1 MPTSG
6 LLGTVLLLVLA
17 NEVSSSNT
25 GKSALMLEL
34 CGSLHAS
41 KEIIINIITQNDE
54 TGQAKFSGD
63 GNTKQYNV
71 KIDGASL
78 QQEDKYQ
85 FQSQQKA
92 IKQVTVTSTAS
103 HICVNALVIDTIIV
117 VDQPTDFKTT
127 CPNLSPDAVLERPC
141 KQFGVSI
148 NVSELFVCPE
158 RLKDLLL
165 KQNIVTATPGS
176 QPTDGEPPTYDITN
190 DMLQASSAIAAG
202 LTEGAGTITE
212 ARQKYREASKAKPLK
227 KLGTLATTFETAS
240 SFISAIAPVF
250 SIFSGIASIATTF
263 LTPNPFDELAKY
275 LDQEFKQINNQL
287 TNIQAE
293 ITDLGRL
300 IEAKGGVLAMT
311 DQLSAIR
318 YTIRNYGVLVDAMS
332 KKKVCGARALSEMP
346 EVEEFITQYKYGE
359 PLTDLLQHQSAVA
372 YIPIN
377 KINTGAGGGGG
388 TQQIFIRGGSAPRSN
403 PLPFYIPFFT
413 KKVPLSYTFY

>member
-1 MPTSG
+1 MATCG
-6 LLGTVLLLVLA
+6 LLQAVLLLVLA

-25 GKSALMLEL
+25 RKSGLTLEL
-34 CGSLHAS
+34 CGSLQAS
-41 KEIIINIITQNDE
+41 KEIDIDIVAQNNK
-54 TGQAKFSGD
+54 TIQAKITGD
-63 GNTKQYNV
+63 GNTKQYKV
-71 KIDGASL
+71 HIDGASL
-78 QQEDKYQ
+78 QQGDKYQ
-85 FQSQQKA
+85 FHTQQKS
-92 IKQVTVTSTAS
+92 IKQVTVNSTAS
-103 HICVNALVIDTIIV
+103 HICVNALVINTIIV
-117 VDQPTDFKTT
+117 VDQPTDFNTT
-127 CPNLSPDAVLERPC
+127 CPNRSSDAVLERPC

-148 NVSELFVCPE
+148 DVSKLFVCPE

-165 KQNIVTATPGS
+165 KQEIVTATPGS

-202 LTEGAGTITE
+202 LTEGTGTITE
-212 ARQKYREASKAKPLK
+212 ARQKYREASKAKPLE

-287 TNIQAE
+287 THIQAD
-293 ITDLGRL
+293 IADLGRL

-372 YIPIN
+372 YIPVN
-377 KINTGAGGGGG
+377 KIYTGGGG
-388 TQQIFIRGGSAPRSN
+388 TQQMSVYTGRLRPEVQPLTLLYTIFH
-403 PLPFYIPFFT
+403 
-413 KKVPLSYTFY
+413 